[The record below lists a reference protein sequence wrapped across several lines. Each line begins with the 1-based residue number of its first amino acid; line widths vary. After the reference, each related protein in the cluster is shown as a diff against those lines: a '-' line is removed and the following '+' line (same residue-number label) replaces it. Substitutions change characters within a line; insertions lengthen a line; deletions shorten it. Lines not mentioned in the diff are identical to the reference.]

1 PNTLPGRMKNGV
13 RNIRNV
19 TDPVKTHVKLTSISG
34 PDASRAA
41 LLLGCHFRHIG
52 ILKPSGYSPF
62 ILPSLQGDLGSRDER
77 RHTARTLFGK
87 GQPKYKLASSIES
100 FAAGRRR

>member
-1 PNTLPGRMKNGV
+1 MRPYKPVRFPLIWALLRGLAFLQKLVDSNGKFPNTLPGRMKNCV

-52 ILKPSGYSPF
+52 ILKPSGYRPVYSA
-62 ILPSLQGDLGSRDER
+62 Q
-77 RHTARTLFGK
+77 TARRLR
-87 GQPKYKLASSIES
+87 I
-100 FAAGRRR
+100 AG